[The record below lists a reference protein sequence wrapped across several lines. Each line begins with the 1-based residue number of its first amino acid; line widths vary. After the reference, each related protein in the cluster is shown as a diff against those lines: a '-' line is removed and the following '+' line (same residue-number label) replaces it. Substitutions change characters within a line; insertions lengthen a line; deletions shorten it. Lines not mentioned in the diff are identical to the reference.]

1 MISTS
6 KNYKYFFR
14 GQYLV
19 TADPD
24 DIQPPQQR
32 KKRKLQAYEQKFKQ
46 FEYK

>member
-14 GQYLV
+14 GQYLI

-24 DIQPPQQR
+24 DIQAPKLK
-32 KKRKLQAYEQKFKQ
+32 KKRKMQAYE
-46 FEYK
+46 